1 MALQFFFY
9 SIYNTTFWTF
19 PLAVLYQFK
28 HQVKSVAVE
37 GTNIIAA
44 AQNALQK
51 SLAKIEARESAAKAA
66 AKKEEERIMELK
78 RIRGERWLP
87 CMARERQAKV
97 SRWCITEQNDACFHG
112 LVFEFLLFIKHS
124 EFHMGLASFRFKII
138 AS

>member
-1 MALQFFFY
+1 MA
-9 SIYNTTFWTF
+9 I
-19 PLAVLYQFK
+19 LYQFK

-51 SLAKIEARESAAKAA
+51 SLAKIEVRESAAKAA
-66 AKKEEERIMELK
+66 AKKEEDRIMELK

-97 SRWCITEQNDACFHG
+97 SR
-112 LVFEFLLFIKHS
+112 
-124 EFHMGLASFRFKII
+124 
-138 AS
+138 